1 MAVAAAA
8 ALLDELMGRSRN
20 DGTAIKKKT
29 IKWEDPEY
37 CKYYIVKFCPHD
49 LFVNTKADLGPCP
62 KIHCEEAKCQFSEA
76 EDTSMKL
83 QYEEDFVRF
92 AQGMLNEVERKIIK
106 GEQRLALM
114 GKSEPPPQLST
125 AQTQKNEEQISLLTE
140 KINNLVGEAEQMG
153 IEGNVEQAQGLMK
166 LCDQLKEER
175 ETLLRQN
182 ENSHWSAT
190 VELAVAQEKQME
202 VCKVCG
208 AFLIVGD
215 AQSRI
220 DDHLMGKQHTGYGR
234 LKNAVDEI
242 LVRINN
248 KISQHDDIK
257 IEKQR
262 KREEERSKRVADRD
276 RDDKRR
282 DFDRRM
288 YNVLAFSGFKCYRS
302 PRDRERTR
310 DREFD
315 RYRDRD
321 RERRTYNRASYR
333 EDRRSHS
340 RDHKGRERS
349 RDERRR
355 SNEIRHK
362 EDREMKYKDR
372 EKYRGDDRRINGDQT
387 RERSRRD

>member
-1 MAVAAAA
+1 M
-8 ALLDELMGRSRN
+8 
-20 DGTAIKKKT
+20 
-29 IKWEDPEY
+29 
-37 CKYYIVKFCPHD
+37 
-49 LFVNTKADLGPCP
+49 
-62 KIHCEEAKCQFSEA
+62 
-76 EDTSMKL
+76 
-83 QYEEDFVRF
+83 
-92 AQGMLNEVERKIIK
+92 
-106 GEQRLALM
+106 
-114 GKSEPPPQLST
+114 ST

-248 KISQHDDIK
+248 KISQ
-257 IEKQR
+257 
-262 KREEERSKRVADRD
+262 
-276 RDDKRR
+276 
-282 DFDRRM
+282 
-288 YNVLAFSGFKCYRS
+288 
-302 PRDRERTR
+302 
-310 DREFD
+310 
-315 RYRDRD
+315 
-321 RERRTYNRASYR
+321 
-333 EDRRSHS
+333 
-340 RDHKGRERS
+340 
-349 RDERRR
+349 
-355 SNEIRHK
+355 
-362 EDREMKYKDR
+362 
-372 EKYRGDDRRINGDQT
+372 
-387 RERSRRD
+387 

>member
-20 DGTAIKKKT
+20 DGSAIKKKK

-37 CKYYIVKFCPHD
+37 CKYFMVKFCPHD

-62 KIHCEEAKCQFSEA
+62 KLHCEEAKCQFSEA
-76 EDTSMKL
+76 EDTFLKL

-92 AQGMLNEVERKIIK
+92 AQGMLNEVERKIVK

-114 GKSEPPPQLST
+114 GKSEPPPQLTS
-125 AQTQKNEEQISLLTE
+125 AQTQKNEDQIALLTE
-140 KINNLVGEAEQMG
+140 KINNLVAEAEQMG
-153 IEGNVEQAQGLMK
+153 IQGNVEQAQGLMK

-175 ETLLRQN
+175 EALRRQN

-234 LKNAVDEI
+234 LKAAVDEI
-242 LVRINN
+242 L
-248 KISQHDDIK
+248 KKHEDIK
-257 IEKQR
+257 LERQR
-262 KREEERSKRVADRD
+262 KRDEERNRRIADRD

-282 DFDRRM
+282 DTDRR
-288 YNVLAFSGFKCYRS
+288 NNRSRS
-302 PRDRERTR
+302 PSERTR
-310 DREFD
+310 ERDSDRI
-315 RYRDRD
+315 
-321 RERRTYNRASYR
+321 RERKSHSRTYR
-333 EDRRSHS
+333 EDRRSRS
-340 RDHKGRERS
+340 PRDRKDRDRS
-349 RDERRR
+349 RGHCHKDSEGRRR
-355 SNEIRHK
+355 TN
-362 EDREMKYKDR
+362 DGKYKDDRDLKYKERDKHR
-372 EKYRGDDRRINGDQT
+372 EDRRLNGDHSKD
-387 RERSRRD
+387 RK